1 MMKRNL
7 LLLFLALALCAAQ
20 EAAKPVEPSPAEQ
33 SQGSDKEP
41 PGAADAESP
50 HVIAPAVAQ
59 PDSSAAP
66 AVPLAVGVP
75 ATDLP
80 AARDLAD
87 AAAAATAHVEVEM
100 QQHAE
105 GDAPDAGYIPEKE
118 AGAQRDVLD
127 SDLPT
132 KQKRTNPRRTGLGS
146 GLNPYEEKEPWAGAK
161 HEAEEGHVPSMLPTG
176 RKGASARKPL
186 PTAEGQ
192 GGAASAGGEPEEEG
206 GDDYYGLNIN
216 HAYHLDPQAFQP
228 SHTLEF
234 VIQPGTTEL
243 LFEDLGP
250 AEVGKVVRGDWYVT
264 SGDVLNARVSIY
276 EPGGATVYSEGP
288 ENADWDGE
296 DPERA
301 FVSEGSFKFVAQR
314 AGTYKIELENPSSSY
329 ERSVAFAWLVGRDD
343 DDPFVVKEDAAK
355 AGAGGNVTSAVYSL
369 KKQASHLHKKIDE
382 LVAMVQYADVRFKR
396 HHDTVE
402 STNSRVFRYTLV
414 ETAAVLGSMLL
425 SILFVRRLDI
435 KSGQTMPRP
444 FSAV

>member
-1 MMKRNL
+1 MMKHNS
-7 LLLFLALALCAAQ
+7 LLFLFAVALCAAQ
-20 EAAKPVEPSPAEQ
+20 EAAKPVETSPAEQ
-33 SQGSDKEP
+33 SRGSDNEP
-41 PGAADAESP
+41 PAAADAASP
-50 HVIAPAVAQ
+50 HVLAPPVPQ
-59 PDSSAAP
+59 PDSSVAP
-66 AVPLAVGVP
+66 VIALTVGVP

-80 AARDLAD
+80 VARDLA
-87 AAAAATAHVEVEM
+87 AAAAGATAHVEVEM

-105 GDAPDAGYIPEKE
+105 GDASDSGHVPEKE
-118 AGAQRDVLD
+118 AGAERDVLD
-127 SDLPT
+127 GDLPT
-132 KQKRTNPRRTGLGS
+132 KQKRLNPRRTGLGS

-161 HEAEEGHVPSMLPTG
+161 HEAEEGHVPSMLPTA
-176 RKGASARKPL
+176 RKGASAKKPL
-186 PTAEGQ
+186 RTPEDR
-192 GGAASAGGEPEEEG
+192 GGAAGGEPEEEV

-243 LFEDLGP
+243 LFEDLGQ

-276 EPGGATVYSEGP
+276 EPTGASMYSEGP

-314 AGTYKIELENPSSSY
+314 AGTYKIEIENPSSSY

-343 DDPFVVKEDAAK
+343 DDPFVSKDDAAK
-355 AGAGGNVTSAVYSL
+355 ASAGGNVTSAVYSL
-369 KKQASHLHKKIDE
+369 KRQASHLHKKIDE

-414 ETAAVLGSMLL
+414 ETAAVLASMLL

-444 FSAV
+444 FSGV